1 MEDDYAEVLA
11 ENLEYMYNKLCC
23 IRTFNENAN
32 SVCENDLDIYKTL
45 LWELFICIIV
55 YMRHIKDYA
64 AINVLLT
71 YTYFLETSLFG
82 GVIKQANYT
91 AFQHYIC
98 VPFHMPPLR
107 CLHPQQPYERFPKFP
122 LNSCLDPKVF
132 RHVCFSNAYLC
143 K

>member
-1 MEDDYAEVLA
+1 M
-11 ENLEYMYNKLCC
+11 
-23 IRTFNENAN
+23 NENAN

-91 AFQHYIC
+91 
-98 VPFHMPPLR
+98 
-107 CLHPQQPYERFPKFP
+107 
-122 LNSCLDPKVF
+122 SCRDYM
-132 RHVCFSNAYLC
+132 RSS
-143 K
+143 

>member
-1 MEDDYAEVLA
+1 
-11 ENLEYMYNKLCC
+11 MYNKLCC
-23 IRTFNENAN
+23 IRTFDENAN
-32 SVCENDLDIYKTL
+32 SVCENDIDIYKTL

-91 AFQHYIC
+91 AFRHYSSAIEEHYKPTSDMKNKYTLMGDVIC
-98 VPFHMPPLR
+98 NQREKLPIYTSEAIAEADLFLY
-107 CLHPQQPYERFPKFP
+107 Q
-122 LNSCLDPKVF
+122 
-132 RHVCFSNAYLC
+132 VCNAYELVEDE
-143 K
+143 